1 MIHLFLK
8 QVYQERK
15 MVRTSNTRQRILSF
29 IGRFLNERGYAP
41 TVRDIARGCNISTP
55 SVVQHHLNTLEREGY
70 IRRDPEVFRSI
81 QLVGRRRE
89 AISRVPLLGTIAA
102 GKPIPVPTPDTLTN
116 IPEETL
122 QLTDEVTQGR
132 KDVYALKVK
141 GTSMIDA
148 LVDDGDTVLIQQT
161 NKVEDG
167 EMAVVWL
174 RLEQEVTLKKV
185 YHETGRTRL
194 QPANK
199 EMKPMYYKPDDV
211 EIQGRVIG
219 VLRKL

>member
-1 MIHLFLK
+1 
-8 QVYQERK
+8 
-15 MVRTSNTRQRILSF
+15 MVRTSDTRLRILNF
-29 IGRFLNERGYAP
+29 IGKFLNERGYAP

-55 SVVQHHLNTLEREGY
+55 SVVQHHLNTLERQGH

-81 QLVGRRRE
+81 QLVERKRE
-89 AISRVPLLGTIAA
+89 VISRVPLLGAIAA
-102 GKPIPVPTPDTLTN
+102 GKPIPVPAPDTWTTV
-116 IPEETL
+116 PEETL
-122 QLTDEVTQGR
+122 QLTEEVTQGK

-148 LVDDGDTVLIQQT
+148 FVDDGDVVLIQPT
-161 NKVEDG
+161 AKVEDG

-174 RLEQEVTLKKV
+174 KTEQEVTLKKV
-185 YHETGRTRL
+185 YHEAGRIRL

-199 EMKPMYYKPDDV
+199 EMKPMYYQPEDV
-211 EIQGRVIG
+211 EIQGKVVG

>member
-1 MIHLFLK
+1 
-8 QVYQERK
+8 
-15 MVRTSNTRQRILSF
+15 MVRTSNTKQRILNF
-29 IGRFLNERGYAP
+29 IGRFLNDRGYAP
-41 TVRDIARGCNISTP
+41 TVREIARGCKISTP
-55 SVVQHHLNTLEREGY
+55 SVVQYHLNTLERQGH
-70 IRRDPEVFRSI
+70 IHRDPEVFRSI
-81 QLVGRRRE
+81 QLLGRRRE

-102 GKPIPVPTPDTLTN
+102 GKPIPVPTPDTWTTV
-116 IPEETL
+116 PEETL
-122 QLTDEVTQGR
+122 QLTEEVTQGR

-148 LVDDGDTVLIQQT
+148 FVDDGDIVLIQPIS
-161 NKVEDG
+161 KVEDG

-174 RLEQEVTLKKV
+174 KLEQEVTLKKV
-185 YHETGRTRL
+185 YHEAGRIRL

-199 EMKPMYYKPDDV
+199 EMKPMYYKPEDM